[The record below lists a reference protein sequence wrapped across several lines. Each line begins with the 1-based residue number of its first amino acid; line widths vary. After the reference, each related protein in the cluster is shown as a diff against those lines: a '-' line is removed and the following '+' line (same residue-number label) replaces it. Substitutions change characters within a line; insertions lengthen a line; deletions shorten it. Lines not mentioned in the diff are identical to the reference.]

1 VKVVL
6 DANVLISSLLTRR
19 GQGARIVQ
27 AWRDGLF
34 ELRITDGIVDEVAA
48 VLRRPKLV
56 SRYRLQDENVVAF
69 LEELRLATT
78 AESEPELPLPEV
90 RDASDVHVVNAGVTL
105 NADLVVTND
114 DDLLSLGEFSGIP
127 FVRLADFLRTLGMQ
141 P

>member
-1 VKVVL
+1 
-6 DANVLISSLLTRR
+6 
-19 GQGARIVQ
+19 
-27 AWRDGLF
+27 
-34 ELRITDGIVDEVAA
+34 LRITDGIVDEVAA